1 MNILTKKYTDLS
13 FFMTKNP
20 YTNDINVVKDGQVFR
35 QGLKNLLF
43 TNPGERMFNHSIG
56 SSVSILNTINMNNIS
71 ERIEA
76 LNSLYNTIYKN
87 DNRIEKLEIDTIDEK
102 TINISYS
109 EKNSNV
115 YSVIDIEKI

>member
-1 MNILTKKYTDLS
+1 M
-13 FFMTKNP
+13 
-20 YTNDINVVKDGQVFR
+20 
-35 QGLKNLLF
+35 
-43 TNPGERMFNHSIG
+43 
-56 SSVSILNTINMNNIS
+56 
-71 ERIEA
+71 
-76 LNSLYNTIYKN
+76 YNTIYKN

>member
-43 TNPGERMFNHSIG
+43 TNPG
-56 SSVSILNTINMNNIS
+56 
-71 ERIEA
+71 
-76 LNSLYNTIYKN
+76 
-87 DNRIEKLEIDTIDEK
+87 
-102 TINISYS
+102 
-109 EKNSNV
+109 
-115 YSVIDIEKI
+115 

>member
-1 MNILTKKYTDLS
+1 
-13 FFMTKNP
+13 
-20 YTNDINVVKDGQVFR
+20 
-35 QGLKNLLF
+35 
-43 TNPGERMFNHSIG
+43 MFNHSIG

-76 LNSLYNTIYKN
+76 LNSMYNTIYKN

>member
-56 SSVSILNTINMNNIS
+56 SAMSILNTINMNNIS

-76 LNSLYNTIYKN
+76 LNSMYNTIYTN